1 MQTYRPTVD
10 TLPVTVRSGKR
21 WRIRNPWVSRTGDG
35 WRVLSFVFR
44 ILNSC
49 SKLLNFYCILHNPCW
64 VIVFYIFGTT
74 AKEMKPPFLIVYFMT
89 LLDDLRKTGLEMQ
102 IMLLHSGSK
111 NGKNISVLTIFEIT
125 CTYIFNSSEL
135 KF

>member
-1 MQTYRPTVD
+1 MFQTVEFLFNIGLIYVE
-10 TLPVTVRSGKR
+10 L
-21 WRIRNPWVSRTGDG
+21 
-35 WRVLSFVFR
+35 
-44 ILNSC
+44 
-49 SKLLNFYCILHNPCW
+49 
-64 VIVFYIFGTT
+64 FYIFGTT

-125 CTYIFNSSEL
+125 CTNNFNSSEL
-135 KF
+135 KFKKKKRFFKLFINFLKIALFRVTVNYS